1 MNANKREKTKESV
14 VCNIQYQ
21 YYIVHMHMQSAELYN
36 ATAMQWCPSMSLV
49 QILDKL

>member
-1 MNANKREKTKESV
+1 MNANKREKTRESV

-36 ATAMQWCPSMSLV
+36 TSTAAMV
-49 QILDKL
+49 HVRGANIR

>member
-1 MNANKREKTKESV
+1 MNANKREKTRESV

-36 ATAMQWCPSMSLV
+36 TTAAMV
-49 QILDKL
+49 HVRGANIR

>member
-1 MNANKREKTKESV
+1 MNANKREKTRESV

-36 ATAMQWCPSMSLV
+36 ATAAMVHVLGAN
-49 QILDKL
+49 IR